1 MIEHIFMSYAEA
13 AQRLNIKP
21 DSVRRRARARKWPR
35 RQGNDGLTMVGIP
48 PGLLPP
54 DRPEGAPPGPPPDHT
69 DHTDQA
75 LAIRLTVAEARLAD
89 VTEDRDRL
97 ARLLE
102 KALEPRPSIIERIF
116 GR

>member
-1 MIEHIFMSYAEA
+1 MEHIFLTYDEA
-13 AQRLNIKP
+13 AKQLGIKP
-21 DSVRRRARARKWPR
+21 DSVRRRARSRKWPR

-54 DRPEGAPPGPPPDHT
+54 DRPDGDPPGPPPDLPEHS
-69 DHTDQA
+69 
-75 LAIRLTVAEARLAD
+75 LAIKLAVAEARLAD

-97 ARLLE
+97 ARLLD
-102 KALEPRPSIIERIF
+102 KALEPRPGIFSRIF